1 MPDAIVQISETIA
14 TVTVNP
20 DAVIETV
27 TVGAESSVQ
36 SVSVGTVGPQGP
48 GALPRSI
55 TIANPRVGDNFVIF
69 YSERETIL
77 KQVRAV
83 VSGSSA
89 AVEMVIKYDSS
100 RSGAGTLATV
110 PETITNTTIGEPIT
124 IQNMPIAENKYV
136 WVELTEVTGVATEL
150 NISLE
155 T

>member
-1 MPDAIVQISETIA
+1 MPDLNVQIVNNVA
-14 TVTVNP
+14 TVTVETDP
-20 DAVIETV
+20 DILVNVGVEPIIEIV
-27 TVGAESSVQ
+27 D
-36 SVSVGTVGPQGP
+36 VGTVGPQGP

-89 AVEMVIKYDSS
+89 AVEMEIRYDSS
-100 RSGAGTLATV
+100 RTATGTLATV
-110 PETITNTTIGEPIT
+110 PETITNMTVGEPVA
-124 IQNMPIAENKYV
+124 IQNMPIPENKYV
-136 WVELTEVTGVATEL
+136 WLLLTEVTGVVTEL
-150 NISLE
+150 NVSLE

>member
-1 MPDAIVQISETIA
+1 MPDTIVQVAETLA
-14 TVTVNP
+14 TVSINP
-20 DAVIETV
+20 DATVETV

-36 SVSVGTVGPQGP
+36 PVSVGTVGPQGP

-55 TIANPRVGDNFVIF
+55 TIANPRVGDNFVLF
-69 YSERETIL
+69 YTERETVL

-100 RSGAGTLATV
+100 RSGTGTLATV
-110 PETITNTTIGEPIT
+110 PENITNMTIGEPVA

-136 WVELTEVTGVATEL
+136 WLELIGVSGVATEL
-150 NISLE
+150 NVSLE

>member
-1 MPDAIVQISETIA
+1 MPDAIVQISQTIA
-14 TVTVNP
+14 TVSINP
-20 DAVIETV
+20 DAVVETV

-55 TIANPRVGDNFVIF
+55 TIANPRVGDNFVLF
-69 YSERETIL
+69 YTERETVL

-89 AVEMVIKYDSS
+89 AVEMVIKYDPS
-100 RSGAGTLATV
+100 RSGTGTLATV
-110 PETITNTTIGEPIT
+110 PETITNMTVGEPVA
-124 IQNMPIAENKYV
+124 IQNMPIAENQYV
-136 WVELTEVTGVATEL
+136 WLELTEVTGVVTEL
-150 NISLE
+150 NVSLE